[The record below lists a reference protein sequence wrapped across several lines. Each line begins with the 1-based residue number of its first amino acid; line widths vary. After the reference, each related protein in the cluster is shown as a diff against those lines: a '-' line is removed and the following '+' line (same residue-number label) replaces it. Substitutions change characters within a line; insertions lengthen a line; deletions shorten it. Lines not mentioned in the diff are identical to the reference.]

1 MISASVLHLLCRAML
16 QLEAYRSCVE
26 RHGEE
31 ACIMRFETLGMQEEK
46 VFFHGDQVGTMPA

>member
-1 MISASVLHLLCRAML
+1 ML